1 MDRRDNLQRTSV
13 LSAGRYADSW
23 RPANEETC
31 VSNACD
37 LEVWRTESGS
47 DAEW

>member
-13 LSAGRYADSW
+13 LSARRYDDRW
-23 RPANEETC
+23 RPANEETG

-37 LEVWRTESGS
+37 LEVWRTGSGS
-47 DAEW
+47 GAAW